1 MTAQD
6 GHPATGEQSPASGQK
21 TICVFCGARPGN
33 DPAYADA
40 ARRFG
45 GVLAASGRTLVYGGG
60 HIGMMGLLADAVLA
74 AGGRVVGVIPKNLVE
89 KELAHKGLSELRVVG
104 SMHERKALMAEMAD
118 GFVALPGGI
127 GTLEELFEIWTW
139 GQLGLHT
146 KPYGLLE
153 VNGFFAPL
161 LGFLD
166 TMAREGFLRSE
177 HRAMLLVDDD
187 PARLLER
194 MAVHRPVQVPKWL
207 NGTTT

>member
-1 MTAQD
+1 MQ
-6 GHPATGEQSPASGQK
+6 
-21 TICVFCGARPGN
+21 TICVFCGARPGE
-33 DPAYADA
+33 DPAYADS

-45 GVLAASGRTLVYGGG
+45 AYLADSGRALVYGGG
-60 HIGMMGLLADAVLA
+60 HIGMMGILADAVLA
-74 AGGRVVGVIPKNLVE
+74 AGGRAIGVIPKNLVE

-104 SMHERKALMAEMAD
+104 SMHERKALMAELAD

-139 GQLGLHT
+139 GQLGLHV

-153 VNGFFAPL
+153 VNGFFRPL

-166 TMAREGFLRSE
+166 SMVQAGFLRSE
-177 HRAMLLVDDD
+177 HRAMLLVDGD
-187 PARLLER
+187 PSRLLDR
-194 MAVHRPVQVPKWL
+194 MASHRPILVPKWL

>member
-1 MTAQD
+1 MQ
-6 GHPATGEQSPASGQK
+6 
-21 TICVFCGARPGN
+21 TICVFCGARLGN
-33 DPAYADA
+33 DSAYADG

-45 GVLAASGRTLVYGGG
+45 TYLAASGRTLVYGGG

-74 AGGRVVGVIPKNLVE
+74 AGGRAIGVIPKNLVE
-89 KELAHKGLSELRVVG
+89 KELAHRSLSELRIVG
-104 SMHERKALMAEMAD
+104 SMHERKALMTELAD

-153 VNGFFAPL
+153 VEGFFRPL

-166 TMAREGFLRSE
+166 SLVREGFLHPN
-177 HRAMLLVDDD
+177 HREMLLVDDD
-187 PARLLER
+187 PARLIQR
-194 MAVHRPVQVPKWL
+194 MATHRPVQGPKRL

>member
-1 MTAQD
+1 MQ
-6 GHPATGEQSPASGQK
+6 
-21 TICVFCGARPGN
+21 TICVFCGARPGH
-33 DPAYADA
+33 DPAYAAA

-45 GVLAASGRTLVYGGG
+45 DFLAASGRTLVYGGG

-74 AGGRVVGVIPKNLVE
+74 AGGRAIGVIPRTLVE

-104 SMHERKALMAEMAD
+104 SMHERKALMAELAD

-139 GQLGLHT
+139 GQLGLHV

-153 VNGFFAPL
+153 VNGFFGPL

-166 TMAREGFLRSE
+166 AMMREGFLRTE